1 MSALQAI
8 LNYQEKDKELYQLER
23 ELAAS
28 PERKEYAK
36 VRKILDGAPE
46 KLEALETKAVAL
58 KTEIAALIAQY
69 EDVVDRLNAMNEDFE
84 HGDELLSSG
93 ADLSF
98 YKKKVATAS
107 DRVKKLKADLKVL
120 SDDVA
125 ATEEEYK
132 ALKTLVRSAEKKKV
146 DVAGAYKKVKEEKEP
161 AMNALKA
168 ELMQLAKEV
177 PAPLL
182 EKYMAKRKEKLD
194 LPIVGKLDGMRCSLC
209 GMEPSGL
216 DLQKLKEGHA
226 VECETCRR
234 IIFAE

>member
-8 LNYQEKDKELYQLER
+8 LTYQEKDKELFQLER
-23 ELAAS
+23 DLASSA
-28 PERKEYAK
+28 ERKEYVK
-36 VRKILDGAPE
+36 VKKVLEGAPE

-107 DRVKKLKADLKVL
+107 ERVKKLKADLKTL

-125 ATEEEYK
+125 ATDDEYK
-132 ALKTLVRSAEKKKV
+132 ALKTLVIATEKKKAE
-146 DVAGAYKKVKEEKEP
+146 VAGAYKKVKEEKEP
-161 AMNALKA
+161 KMNEVKA
-168 ELMQLAKEV
+168 ELLKLSKEV

-182 EKYMAKRKEKLD
+182 EKYLAKRKEKLP
-194 LPIVGKLDGMRCSLC
+194 LPIVGKLDGTRCSLC